1 MIMIMA
7 SGRKLMI
14 PVYTS
19 IKSTDGCGGICC
31 QHKAGFAS
39 VSQKPVDIG
48 SNPGNQLVHVDARK
62 YITN

>member
-19 IKSTDGCGGICC
+19 IKTTHGCGICC

-48 SNPGNQLVHVDARK
+48 SNPGNQPVHVDARK